1 MTRYLF
7 PIALVA
13 VLLFA
18 APFRA
23 DAQGKKEQQ
32 KADNYDVLLQRY
44 LESARQPPQPPPTQA
59 TWMGNLMLDPRARQ
73 VNDLVTVR
81 VLESMSALGSA
92 DASLSK
98 DSGGSAG
105 VNQFFG
111 LQDKLPGFIDP
122 TNLFGAGA
130 SSEFQGSGTTT
141 RVGELTAV
149 LTARVAEVLP
159 NGDLV
164 LEGVR
169 EVDINGDRQ
178 IVVLTGVVRTMDVR
192 PGNIVLSPSIGQMR
206 IRYFGRG
213 LIKDSLSPGWLIRIL
228 NKIF

>member
-1 MTRYLF
+1 MTRPLRSF
-7 PIALVA
+7 VAIAVLALV
-13 VLLFA
+13 VPGPA
-18 APFRA
+18 A
-23 DAQGKKEQQ
+23 AQKGKEP
-32 KADNYDVLLQRY
+32 KADNYDVLIARY
-44 LESARQPPQPPPTQA
+44 LESARQRPEPPPTQA
-59 TWMGNLMLDPRARQ
+59 TWMTNLMLDPRARQ

-81 VLESMSALGSA
+81 VIESMSALGSA
-92 DASLSK
+92 DANLSK

-105 VNQFFG
+105 VTQFFG

-141 RVGELTAV
+141 RVGELSAV

-159 NGDLV
+159 NGDLF

-178 IVVLTGVVRTMDVR
+178 IVVLTGVIRTMDVR
-192 PGNIVLSPSIGQMR
+192 PGNVVLSPSIGQMR

-213 LIKDSLSPGWLIRIL
+213 LIKDSLSPGWLIRVL